1 MLSIFSCGSWPSVC
15 LLQRN
20 VYLDLSTQFLIV
32 FFFFFNIVLPEL
44 FVYFRYW
51 SLVSCFWVS
60 FQHRKWCV
68 PVIHV
73 RLQAEYKASSMSVFI
88 SKSRD
93 DPTSRWDLKPASKA
107 ESFQLSYSI
116 FPFSPTPTPITA
128 VPLRAVAAGPVQPPF
143 PWWLCWVTSQ
153 SSRVAPRTQA

>member
-1 MLSIFSCGSWPSVC
+1 MLNIFSCGSWPSLC

-20 VYLDLSTQFLIV
+20 VYLDLSTQFLIGL
-32 FFFFFNIVLPEL
+32 FFFNIELPEL
-44 FVYFRYW
+44 FVYFRDW

-60 FQHRKWCV
+60 FQHRECCV

-73 RLQAEYKASSMSVFI
+73 RLQAEYKASSMSVCI

-93 DPTSRWDLKPASKA
+93 DPTSRRDLKPASKA

-116 FPFSPTPTPITA
+116 FPFTPTPTPVT
-128 VPLRAVAAGPVQPPF
+128 AVAARPVQPPF

-153 SSRVAPRTQA
+153 SSRVAPRTQV

>member
-1 MLSIFSCGSWPSVC
+1 MSDVEHLFLWLLALSMSSSEKCLFGSFHSIFNWV
-15 LLQRN
+15 
-20 VYLDLSTQFLIV
+20 V
-32 FFFFFNIVLPEL
+32 FFNIELPEL
-44 FVYFRYW
+44 FVYFRDW

-60 FQHRKWCV
+60 FQHRECCV

-73 RLQAEYKASSMSVFI
+73 RLQAEYKASSMSVCI

-93 DPTSRWDLKPASKA
+93 DPTSRRDLKPASKA

-116 FPFSPTPTPITA
+116 FPFTPTPTPVT
-128 VPLRAVAAGPVQPPF
+128 AVAARPVQPPF

-153 SSRVAPRTQA
+153 SSRVAPRTQV